1 MLRAALTA
9 LTLLAATAA
18 LAVDPKL
25 LYDLR
30 YKAKPAGAHVAFDVT
45 VTELVTGRSVL
56 KSTMRTRAGQWGT
69 LETTHRDRNI
79 SVKMRGETNGYADL
93 ILLVQRG
100 GKTVQRSTFKFTELA
115 PAPPAR
121 YRGQPVTLHLR
132 DADLRD
138 TLIALAKLTNT
149 SIAIDPGI
157 TGTVT
162 LDLVNVPSDQ
172 ALELILKQHGLV
184 QVMEG
189 RVTTVRRY

>member
-1 MLRAALTA
+1 MLRATLTA
-9 LTLLAATAA
+9 VILLAATAA
-18 LAVDPKL
+18 LAVDPSL
-25 LYDLR
+25 LYDLK
-30 YKAKPAGAHVAFDVT
+30 YKAKPAGAHVAFDIT
-45 VTELVTGRSVL
+45 VTELASGRSVL
-56 KSTMRTRAGQWGT
+56 KSTMRIRAGQWGT
-69 LETTHRDRNI
+69 LETTHLGRNI
-79 SVKMRGETNGYADL
+79 NVKMRGEANGYADL

-100 GKTVQRSTFKFTELA
+100 GKTIQRSTFKFTELA
-115 PAPPAR
+115 PAPPTR

-138 TLIALAKLTNT
+138 TLVALAKLTNT

-184 QVMEG
+184 RVVEG
-189 RVTTVRRY
+189 RVTTVKRY